1 VILVLVE
8 HEAGVPAELSLEAL
22 TLGRRLAGELGVQ
35 LEAVLH
41 GDPAPETAAELGAY
55 GVSRVHLLVDERLAD
70 YAPEAWA
77 QGLVQVVQVQ
87 GAGVVLATGTDR
99 GQELLAHAAARLDA
113 PLATNCIAVQA
124 GDPLLVVRQRWGGSL
139 LEEARLSGPTKLLTL
154 APRVL
159 AAEPAA
165 EPQPASVEELR
176 PALAAEDLRVRV
188 AQREDPDAGR
198 VLLTDARVVVGGGR
212 GVGSAEGFA
221 ALEELAR
228 LLGGAVGGSRVVT
241 NLGWRSHADQI
252 GQTGARIAPELYIAC
267 GISGAVQHMVGC
279 RGAKRILAINK
290 DRNAPMVARADYA
303 VIGDLQEIIPALVAE
318 LRR

>member
-8 HEAGVPAELSLEAL
+8 HELGVPADLSLEAL
-22 TLGRRLAGELGVQ
+22 TFGHRLAGELHVP

-41 GDPAPETAAELGAY
+41 GEPAPEAAEQLGAY
-55 GVSRVHLLVDERLAD
+55 GVSRVHSVVDERLAD
-70 YAPEAWA
+70 YSPEAWA
-77 QGLVQVVQVQ
+77 QGLVEVVQAK
-87 GAGVVLATGTDR
+87 GPGTVLASGTDR
-99 GQELLAHAAARLDA
+99 GQELLAHTAARLDA

-154 APRVL
+154 VPRVL
-159 AAEPAA
+159 AVEPAA
-165 EPQPASVEELR
+165 EARPASVEELR
-176 PALAAEDLRVRV
+176 PTLSADHFRVRV
-188 AQREDPDAGR
+188 AQRVEPEAGK
-198 VLLTDARVVVGGGR
+198 VMLTDARVVVGGGR

-267 GISGAVQHMVGC
+267 GISGAIQHMVGC
-279 RGAKRILAINK
+279 KGAKRILAINK

-303 VIGDLQEIIPALVAE
+303 VIGDLQEIVPALVAE